1 MASENTG
8 ALAGIRH
15 GTGSLEP
22 NEHDYAH
29 AEATRSLPPVA
40 EVPAPSS
47 GSAANGVLTVAA
59 SFADHT
65 HGSQV
70 QDTLTVELPAP
81 AVGAEVDCPPVG
93 SDTGASTPPQAEEE
107 DTRKSSAAQPVAL
120 PPPARSRCGRR
131 RNPLPEDKN
140 CACCRV
146 MFERQGR
153 SFNRRA
159 VYTFTTPDTVQW
171 AFPDAAVH
179 DKSFLCETCAQVIRS
194 KCKRKQS
201 GKRSLWLRPPA
212 TRQVCEV
219 KNSDFSHFTKRI
231 YL

>member
-1 MASENTG
+1 MASENP
-8 ALAGIRH
+8 
-15 GTGSLEP
+15 GTQDGTSSSEP

-29 AEATRSLPPVA
+29 AEAPSSAVA
-40 EVPAPSS
+40 LEVPAPSS
-47 GSAANGVLTVAA
+47 ASAANGVLTLAA
-59 SFADHT
+59 SFAEET
-65 HGSQV
+65 HNSQV
-70 QDTLTVELPAP
+70 QGTLTMELTGP

-93 SDTGASTPPQAEEE
+93 CETGASSPPQAEEE
-107 DTRKSSAAQPVAL
+107 REEPRKSSASQPVAL
-120 PPPARSRCGRR
+120 LPPSARSRCGRR

-146 MFERQGR
+146 LFERQGR

-179 DKSFLCETCAQVIRS
+179 DKSFLCETCAQVVRS

-201 GKRSLWLRPPA
+201 GKRSLWLRPPV
-212 TRQVCEV
+212 TKQVCVCERE
-219 KNSDFSHFTKRI
+219 SRYFTNQI
-231 YL
+231 EPL

>member
-8 ALAGIRH
+8 AQD
-15 GTGSLEP
+15 GTSSSEP

-29 AEATRSLPPVA
+29 AEATTSRVA
-40 EVPAPSS
+40 VEVPAPSAA
-47 GSAANGVLTVAA
+47 SAANGVLTVAA
-59 SFADHT
+59 SFAEHT
-65 HGSQV
+65 HNPQV
-70 QDTLTVELPAP
+70 QGTLTMELAGP

-93 SDTGASTPPQAEEE
+93 CETVASSPPQAEEE
-107 DTRKSSAAQPVAL
+107 EEEPRKSSAPQPV
-120 PPPARSRCGRR
+120 ARSRCGRR

-146 MFERQGR
+146 LFERQGR

-179 DKSFLCETCAQVIRS
+179 DKSFLCETCAQVVRS

-201 GKRSLWLRPPA
+201 GKRSLWLRPPV
-212 TRQVCEV
+212 TKQVCERAV
-219 KNSDFSHFTKRI
+219 ISQITFSYCECTH
-231 YL
+231 LV